1 MDGNG
6 EDGNGRRVYD
16 GIGKHGEDEDKVEQ
30 SLFLTRHPS
39 RPTPPSAEGKIGFW
53 DKKIKG
59 KVKNKLASLVDTGCF
74 F

>member
-6 EDGNGRRVYD
+6 EDGNGNGRRVYD
-16 GIGKHGEDEDKVEQ
+16 GIGKHGEDEAKVEQ

-53 DKKIKG
+53 DK
-59 KVKNKLASLVDTGCF
+59 NN
-74 F
+74 

>member
-53 DKKIKG
+53 DKK
-59 KVKNKLASLVDTGCF
+59 N
-74 F
+74 